1 MGEGAQESEEIDSG
15 DFQKLVSDYPSPRA
29 SKPGR
34 RQSQKEAPPLGP
46 QLAKTIQHFLPGL
59 LGLLRRLPDPRRGG
73 QWYYPKEMLVW
84 SAMAIFLLTLRSR
97 RQFRLEYNGGA
108 FVTNLNALAR
118 SGVESR
124 PHDDTIVH
132 YLKMVEPKHFE
143 SLPVY
148 IVRRL
153 IRMKALDHWRVWGA
167 FLVAVDGTGQLF
179 FRQRHC
185 PHCLSQKGSDGR
197 LLFFHQVLEAKLVT
211 ASGLVFSIATE
222 FIENPQPNARKQ
234 DCELSALP
242 RLAAKLKANFPRL
255 PIILLG
261 DSLFC
266 CKRVFDLCEKYR
278 WHYIF
283 TFKRKRMPA
292 LFAEFESLRNLT
304 PRNRLTRRDGNVI
317 QNLAWV
323 NDLLYEGHILSAF
336 ECREEGP
343 AGKHY
348 FAWISDLP
356 MACSSVVTASNQ
368 GGRLRWKLEN
378 EGFNNQ
384 KNQGYELEH
393 AYCSDPWV
401 AKTFYYLLQ
410 AVHAIHQLVTKGSL
424 LRPFRKLFG
433 SFRNFL
439 RQLAQSFTQFVIAPH
454 HWDLNAARSIQI
466 RLDSS

>member
-1 MGEGAQESEEIDSG
+1 
-15 DFQKLVSDYPSPRA
+15 
-29 SKPGR
+29 
-34 RQSQKEAPPLGP
+34 
-46 QLAKTIQHFLPGL
+46 LAKTIQHFLPGL
-59 LGLLRRLPDPRRGG
+59 AGLLRQLPDPRREG
-73 QWYYPKEMLVW
+73 QWYYPKETLAW
-84 SAMAIFLLTLRSR
+84 SGMAIFLLALRSR
-97 RQFRLEYNGGA
+97 RQFRLEHNGPA
-108 FVTNLNALAR
+108 FVANLNALAR
-118 SGVESR
+118 SRVENP

-132 YLKMVEPKHFE
+132 YLKMVEPEHFE

-153 IRMKALDHWRVWGA
+153 IRMKALDRWRVWGA
-167 FLVAVDGTGQLF
+167 FLIAVDGTGQLF

-185 PHCLSQKGSDGR
+185 PHCLSQKGPDGR
-197 LLFFHQVLEAKLVT
+197 LVYFHHVLEAKLVT

-222 FIENPQPNARKQ
+222 FIENPQPDGKKQ
-234 DCELSALP
+234 DCELNAFP

-261 DSLFC
+261 DSLYA
-266 CKRVFDLCEKYR
+266 CKRVLDLCKKYR

-283 TFKRKRMPA
+283 TFKRKRLPA
-292 LFAEFESLRNLT
+292 LFAEFDSLRNLT
-304 PRNRLTRRDGNVI
+304 PRNRLTSRDGNLL
-317 QNLAWV
+317 QDFAWV
-323 NDLLYEGHILSAF
+323 NDLSYEEHTLSAF
-336 ECREEGP
+336 ECREERPKGS
-343 AGKHY
+343 HY
-348 FAWISDLP
+348 FAWISDIP
-356 MACSSVVTASNQ
+356 MGCRSVVTASNQ

-393 AYCSDPWV
+393 AYSSHPWV

-410 AVHAIHQLVTKGSL
+410 AVHAIHQLMTKGSL

-439 RQLAQSFTQFVIAPH
+439 RQLAQSFGRFVIAPQ
-454 HWDLNAARSIQI
+454 HWDLNAAQAIQI